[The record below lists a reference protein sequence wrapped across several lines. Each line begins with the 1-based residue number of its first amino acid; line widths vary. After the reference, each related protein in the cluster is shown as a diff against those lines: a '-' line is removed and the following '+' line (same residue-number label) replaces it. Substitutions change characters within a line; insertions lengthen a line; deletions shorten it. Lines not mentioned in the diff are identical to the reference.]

1 MFLVLMILL
10 RILSLHERCSKNKP
24 METSTEPLLIST
36 KGNKNA
42 LTVLKD
48 YFGFDS
54 FRAPQE
60 DIINDV
66 IAGLDVL
73 VLMPT
78 GGGKS
83 LCYQIPSLVRP
94 GVGIVVSPLI
104 ALMEDQV
111 ASLKLQG
118 IRAAYYNSSLG
129 SDESRRVL
137 SQLHQDELDLLYIA
151 PERLLS
157 PSFLERLESCAIALF
172 AIDEAH
178 CVSQWGHDF
187 RPEYAALGVL
197 KRQFPQVPMIALTAT
212 ADKQTQADIVVRLKY
227 QPKKYVASFNRP
239 NIHYQVAPK
248 TSPVKQIN
256 QFLQTLPQQSG
267 IIYCGT
273 RNSVERVA
281 EQLKALGF
289 KARAYHA
296 GLAHMERREVQSL
309 FRYDQI
315 DIVVATVAFG
325 MGIDKPNVRFV
336 IHHDLP
342 KNIEGYY
349 QETGRAGRDGLP
361 ARALLLYDAAD
372 SARLRSWIMDL
383 PKEEQRN
390 IESNKLNHM
399 LAFAEA
405 FNCRRQILLRYF
417 DEPSQSACNYCDVC
431 DNPPEVADATVDAQK
446 LLSCIFRLKQ
456 NYGLTHTIEVLRGA
470 SLDKLKQC
478 GHDQLSTF
486 GIGKD
491 KSAHYWKQLTWQ
503 LIHRD
508 YCFQDIHQFNVMK
521 LTPKAIP
528 LLKNEE
534 QIFLTIPK
542 NDLKGS
548 RKKTKEPVEKPATN
562 PLFEALRTLRRRLA
576 EEENKPSFMIFSDAT
591 LHEMARLTPKTKEQ
605 MLAVS
610 GVGQHKLTH
619 YGDYFINAIQTFIAK
634 HD

>member
-1 MFLVLMILL
+1 MILL
-10 RILSLHERCSKNKP
+10 RIFGAHERRSKNNP
-24 METSTEPLLIST
+24 MESANYSMIN
-36 KGNKNA
+36 KANGNKTA

-54 FRAPQE
+54 FREPQE
-60 DIINDV
+60 DIVNDV
-66 IAGLDVL
+66 IEGKDVL

-83 LCYQIPSLVRP
+83 LCYQIPSIVRS

-118 IRAAYYNSSLG
+118 ISAAYYNSSLN

-137 SQLHQDELDLLYIA
+137 AQLHQGELDLLYIA
-151 PERLLS
+151 PERLMS
-157 PSFLERLESCAIALF
+157 TSFLERLESCHIALF

-197 KRQFPQVPMIALTAT
+197 KREFPQIPVIALTAT
-212 ADKQTQADIVVRLKY
+212 ADKQTREDIVLRLNY

-239 NIHYQVAPK
+239 NIHYQVVPK
-248 TSPVKQIN
+248 TSAIKQLN
-256 QFLQTLPQQSG
+256 QFLQTQAQQSG

-273 RNSVERVA
+273 RNSVERIA
-281 EQLKALGF
+281 EQLKTLGF

-296 GLAHMERREVQSL
+296 GLAHVERKEVQTL
-309 FRYDQI
+309 FRHDNI

-372 SARLRSWIMDL
+372 SARLRSWIIDV
-383 PKEEQRN
+383 PNDEQRR
-390 IESNKLNHM
+390 IETNKLNHM

-405 FNCRRQILLRYF
+405 SHCRRQILLRYF
-417 DEPSQSACNYCDVC
+417 DEPCDTQCKYCDVC
-431 DNPPEVADATVDAQK
+431 DNPPAQTDATVDAQK
-446 LLSCIFRLKQ
+446 LLSCIYRLRQ
-456 NYGLTHTIEVLRGA
+456 GYGLTYTIEVLRG
-470 SLDKLKQC
+470 SLSDKLKQS

-491 KSAHYWKQLTWQ
+491 KSANYWKQLAWQ
-503 LIHRD
+503 LIHRE
-508 YCFQDIHQFNVMK
+508 YCIQDISHFNVMK

-528 LLKNEE
+528 LLKGEE
-534 QIFLTIPK
+534 HISLTIPQ
-542 NDLKGS
+542 NDLKGTP
-548 RKKTKEPVEKPATN
+548 KKAKERSLIKPVTN
-562 PLFEALRTLRRRLA
+562 PLFDALRTLRRSLA
-576 EEENKPSFMIFSDAT
+576 DEENKPSFMIFSDAT
-591 LHEMARLTPKTKEQ
+591 LHEMARLKPQTTEQ
-605 MLAVS
+605 LLAVS

-619 YGDYFINAIQTFIAK
+619 YGNHFIKTVKEFIANVDASK
-634 HD
+634 I